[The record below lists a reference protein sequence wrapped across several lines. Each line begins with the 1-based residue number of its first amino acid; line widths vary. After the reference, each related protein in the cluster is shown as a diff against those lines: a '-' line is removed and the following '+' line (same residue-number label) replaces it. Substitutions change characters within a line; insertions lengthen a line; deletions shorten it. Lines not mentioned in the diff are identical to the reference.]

1 MTTPST
7 FFASETLRD
16 GRAILVRAIR
26 PNDRDAMLAAIDRTS
41 AQSLFRRFFG
51 ARREFSEK
59 EIHFFLDVNF
69 VDHVAIVAEIDES
82 GKKAI
87 VGGARY
93 IKLNDNEAEV
103 AFAVIDP
110 FQGQGLGTI
119 LIRHIAALARTAGLR
134 ALVAEVLPENMPML
148 KVMEKSRLPMTTT
161 RQSGVV
167 HVTLALV

>member
-1 MTTPST
+1 
-7 FFASETLRD
+7 
-16 GRAILVRAIR
+16 
-26 PNDRDAMLAAIDRTS
+26 MLAAIDRTS

-51 ARREFSEK
+51 ARREFPKKRST
-59 EIHFFLDVNF
+59 FLDVNF
-69 VDHVAIVAEIDES
+69 VDHVAIVAKIDES

-119 LIRHIAALARTAGLR
+119 LIRHIAALARTAGTPCACR
-134 ALVAEVLPENMPML
+134 RGVAREYAHAEGHGKEQTSDDHNPTIPASCM
-148 KVMEKSRLPMTTT
+148 
-161 RQSGVV
+161 
-167 HVTLALV
+167 